1 MTQHAPDQCND
12 ERVAPTP
19 LADVLMRAHEAAD
32 EPFADQCAAI
42 RRALDEF
49 AVEPDPE
56 CAARGWCA
64 RRGLQGSFL
73 FDSVLKFVDTL
84 VEELPQTHC

>member
-19 LADVLMRAHEAAD
+19 LADVLMCAHEVAD

-42 RRALDEF
+42 RRALAEL
-49 AVEPDPE
+49 AIEPDPE
-56 CAARGWCA
+56 SAAGLACDVA
-64 RRGLQGSFL
+64 GRGLAVWLGTR
-73 FDSVLKFVDTL
+73 DV
-84 VEELPQTHC
+84 